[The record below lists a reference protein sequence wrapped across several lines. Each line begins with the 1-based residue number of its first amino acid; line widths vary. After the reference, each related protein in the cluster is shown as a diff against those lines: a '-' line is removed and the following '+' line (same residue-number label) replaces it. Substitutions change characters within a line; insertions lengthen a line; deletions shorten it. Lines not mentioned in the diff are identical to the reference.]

1 MASDGFLGR
10 WSRRKLSEDKV
21 PDKAAE
27 VQVNANASASA
38 NANANASANASANAN
53 ANANANGAQMDP
65 FALRYR
71 RAPEASM
78 PAEDASSTEVSKTQT
93 QAPLPTLQDI
103 PALTPESDFKPYLNQ
118 GVEPHVRNAA
128 MKKLFA
134 DPRFNVM
141 DRLDTY
147 IDDYSKPDPIPES
160 MLRKMVSAQFL
171 GLFDEKEKPQT
182 TPPLGDDA
190 DTLAPQSVAE
200 STPVQ
205 QGQALTDPPPIQQ
218 PGQAPEQTPE
228 QPLAEPV
235 PSDPR
240 FHATDANQAAH
251 AHTDLRLQPD
261 DAAAAQG
268 AGRGAG

>member
-1 MASDGFLGR
+1 
-10 WSRRKLSEDKV
+10 
-21 PDKAAE
+21 
-27 VQVNANASASA
+27 
-38 NANANASANASANAN
+38 
-53 ANANANGAQMDP
+53 
-65 FALRYR
+65 
-71 RAPEASM
+71 M
-78 PAEDASSTEVSKTQT
+78 PAEDASSAEVSKTQT

-118 GVEPHVRNAA
+118 GVAPQVRNAA
-128 MKKLFA
+128 MKKLFT
-134 DPRFNVM
+134 DPRYNVM

-200 STPVQ
+200 SVPVQ
-205 QGQALTDPPPIQQ
+205 QGQALTDPPI
-218 PGQAPEQTPE
+218 
-228 QPLAEPV
+228 
-235 PSDPR
+235 
-240 FHATDANQAAH
+240 HATDANQAAH

>member
-27 VQVNANASASA
+27 VQVNANA
-38 NANANASANASANAN
+38 
-53 ANANANGAQMDP
+53 NANGAQMDP

-78 PAEDASSTEVSKTQT
+78 PAEDASSAEVSKTQT

-128 MKKLFA
+128 MKKLFT
-134 DPRFNVM
+134 DPRYNVM

-147 IDDYSKPDPIPES
+147 IDDYSQPDPIPES

-200 STPVQ
+200 SAPVQ
-205 QGQALTDPPPIQQ
+205 QGQALTDPPI
-218 PGQAPEQTPE
+218 
-228 QPLAEPV
+228 
-235 PSDPR
+235 
-240 FHATDANQAAH
+240 HATDANQAAH

-268 AGRGAG
+268 AGRGVG